1 MWKYAEFQNNLF
13 LFKKKNTLQQ
23 CISNFVIGDDSF
35 RSHDTAIRSAISK
48 IITDVESEEMF
59 LVPGGAVCMSGYG
72 DGCYPV
78 FAKRVNGKVV
88 CAFTAFI

>member
-35 RSHDTAIRSAISK
+35 RSHDTAIRSATSK
-48 IITDVESEEMF
+48 IMTGECEEMF
-59 LVPGGAVCMSGYG
+59 LVPGAVCTSGYG
-72 DGCYPV
+72 DV
-78 FAKRVNGKVV
+78 
-88 CAFTAFI
+88 